1 MGNMKIEKSC
11 CGFILCGGTSIVGF
25 VQVVSWFRGFVVSWF
40 RGFVVVV
47 NHGFAPGAFVASD
60 RTPMEMRTDM
70 IIGLANGRKEL
81 ACNCKIVGKRDNS
94 S

>member
-1 MGNMKIEKSC
+1 
-11 CGFILCGGTSIVGF
+11 
-25 VQVVSWFRGFVVSWF
+25 
-40 RGFVVVV
+40 VVVV